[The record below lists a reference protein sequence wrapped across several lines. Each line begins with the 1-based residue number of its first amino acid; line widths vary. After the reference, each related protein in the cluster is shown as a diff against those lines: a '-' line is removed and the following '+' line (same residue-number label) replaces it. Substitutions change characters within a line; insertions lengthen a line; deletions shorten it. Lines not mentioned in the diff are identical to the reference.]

1 MENNILTDK
10 QEYYTLEI
18 SDLFVGYEFQMNH
31 PDIAFKKPETEG
43 WCDSDTNWFDNDFE
57 HIRECIE
64 AGIIRTPYLTKEQI
78 ETEGWKFKG
87 KSVDLWWEKEG
98 TFDMGSFRVYKIIMH
113 YGMKG
118 HIGNQDLKMHIYA
131 EDQGTEYDLFRG
143 IVTSINEFRKLQN
156 WLGIK

>member
-1 MENNILTDK
+1 MDK
-10 QEYYTLEI
+10 I
-18 SDLFVGYEFQMNH
+18 PNGYLIE
-31 PDIAFKKPETEG
+31 DCE
-43 WCDSDTNWFDNDFE
+43 NWFEEIYNKLRG
-57 HIRECIE
+57 IRV
-64 AGIIRTPYLTKEQI
+64 PYLTKAQI

>member
-10 QEYYTLEI
+10 QEYYTPELSDFYEGFEFEI
-18 SDLFVGYEFQMNH
+18 LYPNNKWVKQVYGKSIKHMELQQFSDDL
-31 PDIAFKKPETEG
+31 DKIA
-43 WCDSDTNWFDNDFE
+43 
-57 HIRECIE
+57 HAIVRV
-64 AGIIRTPYLTKEQI
+64 PYLTKAQI

-98 TFDMGSFRVYKIIMH
+98 TFDTGSFRVYKIIMH

-143 IVTSINEFRKLQN
+143 EVKSINEFRKLQN